1 MSAQDENQENF
12 QNENENF
19 DVNKSLNNIEDYG
32 ECRENSSKTGRKMSE
47 SSERK
52 NRSPFEFNFEFTELF
67 TSENVKEIHE
77 SINPKQTISQILE
90 ERAKNNNKSGES
102 QTNLLLAQAE
112 FHYQNL
118 NFLEGSFKGFPE
130 SVILK
135 LLNVLALLMNLNE
148 EEYNI
153 NYDESQIAHLDPN
166 LKKYAPVPEPDYS
179 YIANR
184 KLMEVKLAIL
194 KYDLVLDSGNRTSAE
209 NFSRDPE
216 ETNDNF
222 YLNTEELEIILNYID
237 KSYFPNIRLF
247 YHFFNINRITET
259 KKIHVTVNRPL
270 PVPPLSEAVEQV
282 IEKNII
288 EEIANQKEEELALK
302 EQKQREEQEKEKQEQ
317 ENPEQ
322 VMEDILNR
330 LNNENEVR
338 KIVEEKVD
346 EIKKDVEAR
355 ILENNQELEKNV
367 ELMRE
372 QSGAK
377 KK

>member
-1 MSAQDENQENF
+1 M
-12 QNENENF
+12 
-19 DVNKSLNNIEDYG
+19 
-32 ECRENSSKTGRKMSE
+32 
-47 SSERK
+47 
-52 NRSPFEFNFEFTELF
+52 
-67 TSENVKEIHE
+67 
-77 SINPKQTISQILE
+77 
-90 ERAKNNNKSGES
+90 
-102 QTNLLLAQAE
+102 
-112 FHYQNL
+112 
-118 NFLEGSFKGFPE
+118 
-130 SVILK
+130 
-135 LLNVLALLMNLNE
+135 
-148 EEYNI
+148 
-153 NYDESQIAHLDPN
+153 
-166 LKKYAPVPEPDYS
+166 
-179 YIANR
+179 
-184 KLMEVKLAIL
+184 
-194 KYDLVLDSGNRTSAE
+194 
-209 NFSRDPE
+209 
-216 ETNDNF
+216 
-222 YLNTEELEIILNYID
+222 NTEELEIILNYID

>member
-1 MSAQDENQENF
+1 M
-12 QNENENF
+12 
-19 DVNKSLNNIEDYG
+19 
-32 ECRENSSKTGRKMSE
+32 
-47 SSERK
+47 
-52 NRSPFEFNFEFTELF
+52 
-67 TSENVKEIHE
+67 
-77 SINPKQTISQILE
+77 
-90 ERAKNNNKSGES
+90 
-102 QTNLLLAQAE
+102 
-112 FHYQNL
+112 
-118 NFLEGSFKGFPE
+118 
-130 SVILK
+130 
-135 LLNVLALLMNLNE
+135 
-148 EEYNI
+148 
-153 NYDESQIAHLDPN
+153 
-166 LKKYAPVPEPDYS
+166 
-179 YIANR
+179 
-184 KLMEVKLAIL
+184 
-194 KYDLVLDSGNRTSAE
+194 
-209 NFSRDPE
+209 
-216 ETNDNF
+216 
-222 YLNTEELEIILNYID
+222 NYID

-322 VMEDILNR
+322 V
-330 LNNENEVR
+330 NNENEVR